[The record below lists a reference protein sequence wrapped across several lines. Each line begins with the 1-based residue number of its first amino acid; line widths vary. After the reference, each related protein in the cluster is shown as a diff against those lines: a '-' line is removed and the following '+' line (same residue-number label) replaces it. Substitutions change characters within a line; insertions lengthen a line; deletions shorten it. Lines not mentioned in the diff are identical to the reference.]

1 MIKKG
6 VQNDVKKLKIEN
18 IVLNQRVKQLEKLN
32 KDLSRQLEIKEIK
45 IADLLKLI
53 EQSDIDFY
61 K

>member
-1 MIKKG
+1 M
-6 VQNDVKKLKIEN
+6 QNDVKKLKIEN

-32 KDLSRQLEIKEIK
+32 KDLSHQLEIKEIK

>member
-32 KDLSRQLEIKEIK
+32 KDLSHQLEIKEIK